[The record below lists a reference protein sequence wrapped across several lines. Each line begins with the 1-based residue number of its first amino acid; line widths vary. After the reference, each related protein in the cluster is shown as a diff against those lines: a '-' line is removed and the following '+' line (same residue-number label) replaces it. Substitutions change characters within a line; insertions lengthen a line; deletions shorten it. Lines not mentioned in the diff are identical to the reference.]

1 MTSYPITQAEL
12 STLLYCLEGQAVDFQ
27 YEDDSASDFH
37 SVFNKLE
44 ALADKTPDPQQLD
57 QLVATISLINHDN
70 DSH

>member
-12 STLLYCLEGQAVDFQ
+12 LTLLYCLEGQAVDFHD
-27 YEDDSASDFH
+27 EDDSASDFH
-37 SVFNKLE
+37 SVFDKLD